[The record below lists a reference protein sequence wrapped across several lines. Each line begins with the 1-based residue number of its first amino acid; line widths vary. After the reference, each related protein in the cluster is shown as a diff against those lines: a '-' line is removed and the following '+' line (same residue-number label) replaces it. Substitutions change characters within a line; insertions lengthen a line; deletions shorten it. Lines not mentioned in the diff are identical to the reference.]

1 MFNKI
6 ICRILMFLIPK
17 DIIHKKVKVILKDD
31 KLKIIIYNKNNNSEK
46 FKKSVEKLTDYI
58 ENNYK

>member
-1 MFNKI
+1 
-6 ICRILMFLIPK
+6 MFLIPK
-17 DIIHKKVKVILKDD
+17 NIIHKKVKVILKDD